1 MVISENC
8 LVGIYSGYC
17 SKNDLAREKLS
28 MLIRALRNGFG
39 CLALIGLVCVLG
51 CGPASVRTEPVS
63 GSVTVKGQPA
73 KNVEIYFVNEKLV
86 AMGKTDDAGKF
97 QLVQGAVAGENK
109 VYFKEAAAAGG
120 SKFAGQEGIDDYQA
134 QMAAGSGS
142 TKPTTPKSVLPPE
155 YTNAVEPKLNFV
167 VPSGGTTTAD
177 FKL

>member
-1 MVISENC
+1 
-8 LVGIYSGYC
+8 
-17 SKNDLAREKLS
+17 
-28 MLIRALRNGFG
+28 MLIRAVRN
-39 CLALIGLVCVLG
+39 LVMSVALVGLGLVLG
-51 CGPASVRTEPVS
+51 CGEGAVRTEPVA

-73 KNVEIYFVNEKLV
+73 KNVEIYFVNTKLV
-86 AMGKTDDAGKF
+86 AMGKTDDTGKF

-109 VYFKEAAAAGG
+109 VYFKEVPAGAA
-120 SKFAGQEGIDDYQA
+120 SKFAGQEGVDDYQA

-142 TKPTTPKSVLPPE
+142 NKPVTPKSILPAE